1 MVRRLA
7 FYAGLLSAACL
18 AAADAV
24 VDLGY
29 AKYRGNISYPD
40 TVAFLGLPYAE
51 PPVGDL
57 RWRAPVQLNTARVS
71 REARGR
77 VVNATAFPDFCI
89 QGSTGCESYC
99 LKWLI
104 YVADR
109 PQLVTL
115 EVQEAR
121 IA

>member
-7 FYAGLLSAACL
+7 FYAGFLSAACL

-71 REARGR
+71 REARVQ

-89 QGSTGCESYC
+89 Q
-99 LKWLI
+99 
-104 YVADR
+104 VA
-109 PQLVTL
+109 PAVSPI
-115 EVQEAR
+115 VSSG
-121 IA
+121 